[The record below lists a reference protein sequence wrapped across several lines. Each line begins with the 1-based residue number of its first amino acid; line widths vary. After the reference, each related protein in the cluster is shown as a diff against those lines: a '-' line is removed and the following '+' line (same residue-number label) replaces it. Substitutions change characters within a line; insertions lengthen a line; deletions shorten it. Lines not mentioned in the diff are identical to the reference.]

1 MENVTHTIIGL
12 MLARLGLEK
21 TTPRGAAMMML
32 AANIPDIDGIFYF
45 TDAQRYIEYHRTYT
59 HTLLFMPVMALLPM
73 LLVRAKFSWRAHA
86 AAMIA
91 VFSHLLVD
99 WVTFYGVP
107 MLLPFSHHR
116 FRLDIVRLY
125 DPWIAAILFGALF
138 ATKLFE
144 TKLSESSRIGKSG
157 AARRGFAWA
166 ALLLFLAFGSARML
180 ARQRAVETLSAHSYV
195 GARPLRVTA
204 LPDPV
209 HPLVWRG
216 IVEGDGFTAL
226 TQVDLTRDFDP
237 ASARLYHSAPR
248 SPAMEAALATRSF
261 QVFSEFSQSPFA
273 TEVRVPQGTFVQLTD
288 LRFGAPDAPGFV
300 TVSALVDPD
309 GKVLRAGFGR

>member
-1 MENVTHTIIGL
+1 MENITHTIVGL
-12 MLARLGLEK
+12 MLARTGLEK

-32 AANIPDIDGIFYF
+32 AANLPDIDGIYYF
-45 TDAQRYIEYHRTYT
+45 MDRQRYIEYHRTYT
-59 HTLLFMPVMALLPM
+59 HTVLFLPVMALLAM

-99 WVTFYGVP
+99 WVTFYGIP
-107 MLLPFSHHR
+107 MLMPFSDHR

-125 DPWIAAILFGALF
+125 DLWIAVILITALLATALF
-138 ATKLFE
+138 EIAG
-144 TKLSESSRIGKSG
+144 IGKPG

-166 ALLLFLAFGSARML
+166 AMLLFATFAAGRMY
-180 ARQRAVETLSAHSYV
+180 AHSRAVETLSAQLYR

-204 LPDPV
+204 LPNPM

-216 IVEGDGFTAL
+216 IVQGDGFTAL
-226 TQVDLTRDFDP
+226 AQVDLTRDFDP

-248 SPAMEAALATRSF
+248 SPAMEAALATRPF
-261 QVFSEFSQSPFA
+261 HVFTEFAQSTFASESP
-273 TEVRVPQGTFVQLTD
+273 VPQGTLVRLTD
-288 LRFGAPDAPGFV
+288 LRFGTPEAPGFV
-300 TVSALVDPD
+300 TVSAIVDPN
-309 GKVLRAGFGR
+309 GKVLGAGFGF

>member
-1 MENVTHTIIGL
+1 MENVTHTIVGL
-12 MLARLGLEK
+12 MLARTGLEK

-73 LLVRAKFSWRAHA
+73 LLVRAKFSWRSHA
-86 AAMIA
+86 AAMIS
-91 VFSHLLVD
+91 VFSHLMVD
-99 WVTFYGVP
+99 WVTFYGIP

-125 DPWIAAILFGALF
+125 DPWIAVILFGTLV

-144 TKLSESSRIGKSG
+144 ALQIGKPG

-166 ALLLFLAFGSARML
+166 TLLLFLTFSGARML
-180 ARQRAVETLSAHSYV
+180 SRQRAIDTLSAGVYQ
-195 GARPLRVTA
+195 GARSQRVTA
-204 LPDPV
+204 LPIPT

-226 TQVDLTRDFDP
+226 TEVDLTQKFD
-237 ASARLYHSAPR
+237 STDARIYHSAPR
-248 SPAMEAALATRSF
+248 SPAMEAALATRPF
-261 QVFSEFSQSPFA
+261 QVFTEFSESPFA
-273 TEVRVPQGTFVQLTD
+273 METRLPQGTLVQLTD
-288 LRFGAPDAPGFV
+288 LRFGVPEAPGFV
-300 TVSALVDPD
+300 TVSAIVDPN

>member
-1 MENVTHTIIGL
+1 MENVTHTLIGL
-12 MLARLGLEK
+12 MLARTGLEK

-32 AANIPDIDGIFYF
+32 AANVPDIDGIYYF
-45 TDAQRYIEYHRTYT
+45 VDAQRYVEYHRTYT

-73 LLVRAKFSWRAHA
+73 LLVRAKFSWCSYA

-91 VFSHLLVD
+91 VLSHLIVD
-99 WVTFYGVP
+99 WVTFYGIP
-107 MLLPFSHHR
+107 MLLPFSDHR

-125 DPWIAAILFGALF
+125 DLWIAVILIGALA
-138 ATKLFE
+138 ATAVFE
-144 TKLSESSRIGKSG
+144 VARIGKPG
-157 AARRGFAWA
+157 AARRGFAWGS
-166 ALLLFLAFGSARML
+166 LLLFLAFGCGRLL
-180 ARQRAVETLSAHSYV
+180 ARQRAVETLSAHSYE

-226 TQVDLTRDFDP
+226 TPVDLTREFDP
-237 ASARLYHSAPR
+237 GAARLYHSAPR
-248 SPAMEAALATRSF
+248 SPALEAALATRPF
-261 QVFSEFSQSPFA
+261 QVFTKFSQVPFA
-273 TEVRVPQGTFVQLTD
+273 TEARVPEGIFVQLTD
-288 LRFGAPDAPGFV
+288 LRFGTPEAPGFV
-300 TVSALVDPD
+300 TVSALVDPN